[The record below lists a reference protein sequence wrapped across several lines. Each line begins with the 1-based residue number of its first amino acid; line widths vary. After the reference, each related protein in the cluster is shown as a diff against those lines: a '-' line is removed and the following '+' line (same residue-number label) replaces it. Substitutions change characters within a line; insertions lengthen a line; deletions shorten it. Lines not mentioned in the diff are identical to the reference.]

1 MRQRVQKMK
10 VAPFVLALAGFTSA
24 EKCAASRG
32 PRPDFEAD
40 VTVAP
45 TTPSWRQETTP
56 FYESKLFHSKPVI
69 NIYRSSRYQ
78 FWR

>member
-1 MRQRVQKMK
+1 MK

-24 EKCAASRG
+24 EKCSASRG

-45 TTPSWRQETTP
+45 VTEGWRQVTTEAP
-56 FYESKLFHSKPVI
+56 FYESKFITVVFH
-69 NIYRSSRYQ
+69 R
-78 FWR
+78 